1 MKSLFALRG
10 FFPLLALIFLNAFID
25 LGHKITVQNT
35 IFKLYDGQQQIILTA
50 IINSFILLPYI
61 AFFAPAGKLSDRL
74 DKALVLRITS
84 CAAFIIMALISLC
97 YYFAY
102 FWAAF
107 FLTLILALQSAF
119 YGPAKLGYLKEL
131 VPNSQLKIANG
142 FVQSLLMLAILS
154 GILVFSALF
163 EMLFHSQLSTPSTVI
178 QAMFPL
184 AIVLSLIAAF
194 EAWLSFR
201 LPVTK
206 KAPAPSKKAQKI
218 KFRQD
223 SSLYAVVIGLC
234 VFWSVGQMLLA
245 VYPAFAKEYL
255 QIESAMLVQAILA
268 SMAIGIM
275 AGSLIDGVLSKRF
288 IMIKFLPLAAFLVVI
303 TSLALPFIHNALAAS
318 LLFLVLGFAGGM
330 VIVPLNALLQFFSPA
345 NALASVIA
353 KANLVQNI
361 AMLSC
366 LLLTMLL
373 SFLALPSWLSLL
385 FIALISAV
393 GLSLMLKKLPQVWLA
408 LKLASPEVVGFDQ
421 LVGSGLVVFVA
432 DEISDDLKASLQACY
447 PRLIQA
453 APIHEHESAA
463 AYLVAKSECIPT
475 KAHVF
480 TVELTATGLAIKP
493 LITRPETTYHQSRQ

>member
-1 MKSLFALRG
+1 MKSLFVLRG
-10 FFPLLALIFLNAFID
+10 FLPLLTLIFLNAFID

-50 IINSFILLPYI
+50 VINSFILLPYI
-61 AFFAPAGKLSDRL
+61 VFFAPAGKLSDRL

-84 CAAFIIMALISLC
+84 CAAFVIMVLISLC
-97 YYFAY
+97 YYFSY

-107 FLTLILALQSAF
+107 FLTLVLALQSAF

-163 EMLFHSQLSTPSTVI
+163 EILFHTQLTTPETVI

-201 LPVTK
+201 LPETK
-206 KAPAPSKKAQKI
+206 KAPASNEKVHKI

-255 QIESAMLVQAILA
+255 QIENAMLVQAILA

-275 AGSLIDGVLSKRF
+275 AGSLFDGLLSKQF
-288 IMIKFLPLAAFLVVI
+288 IMIKFLPLAALLVI
-303 TSLALPFIHNALAAS
+303 TTNLALPFTHNALAAS
-318 LLFLVLGFAGGM
+318 MLFLVLGFAGGM

-385 FIALISAV
+385 LIALISAV
-393 GLSLMLKKLPQVWLA
+393 GLSLMLNKLPQVWLA
-408 LKLASPEVVGFDQ
+408 IKSSSPEVIGFDQ
-421 LVGSGLVVFVA
+421 VVGSGLVVFVA
-432 DEISDDLKASLQACY
+432 EEVNKELKESLQACY

-453 APIHEHESAA
+453 APIIHKQENAA
-463 AYLVAKSECIPT
+463 AYLVAKSEYIPAN
-475 KAHVF
+475 AHAF
-480 TVELTATGLAIKP
+480 TVTLTSAGLVIKP
-493 LITRPETTYHQSRQ
+493 YQS